1 MPTLDNLEIK
11 ATGNVDDAIKKIDQ
25 LLEKLGQISNV
36 STQAAGGQKELAK
49 ETSSAGKS
57 MQTATKSAAKASSGI
72 GNLFNSLK
80 RIAMY
85 RLLRSVIKAVTSAFS
100 EGTKNVYAWAEAHNH
115 AFKQVMDTYATRTNY
130 LKNSLGAVAS
140 TVLTALLPAFL
151 KITDALITAI
161 NFVNEFIAAI
171 AGKDTY
177 IRAKEV
183 AVEFGDAADDAAKKQ
198 KKLNIQLMAFDE
210 LNNITTP
217 SSSGATNTDNIKDA
231 FEEVVVGDW
240 MKKHAWFVLL
250 AGIGTAIAA
259 KVGSGLLQGLTGSV
273 AQGAIASLGNS
284 VHNALA
290 IAAGVTLMILGIKTA
305 WDGGAKMAVG
315 DLSGL
320 VEALGGTLATALGGT
335 LIGSSFGAGGL
346 GFVIGAELGV
356 AVTIAGFVFGSD
368 AGKRM
373 LSDFG
378 TAVKNSVT
386 GKTANDTEKFIAK
399 NNFIS
404 WFGDLMG
411 RTADAVGLGNV
422 YRSGGSSTQTTTPK
436 ASTTSSSK
444 AKVGDLLKQ
453 DLNLYASGGFPG
465 MGSIFMAGEVP
476 GQAELLGTVNGRTA
490 VAGGNEITGIAE
502 AVYTTGSEEA
512 SILREILGA
521 LRSGGNAK
529 PNAAFGRFAT
539 RSIEMYK
546 GVTG

>member
-36 STQAAGGQKELAK
+36 STQAAGGQKDLAK

-57 MQTATKSAAKASSGI
+57 MQAATKSAAKASSSI

-100 EGTKNVYAWAEAHNH
+100 EGTKNVYAWADANGH

-130 LKNSLGAVAS
+130 LKNNLGAVAS

-151 KITDALITAI
+151 KVTDALITAI

-177 IRAKEV
+177 LRAREV
-183 AVEFGDAADDAAKKQ
+183 AIEFGDAADDAAKKQ
-198 KKLNIQLMAFDE
+198 KRLNIQLMAFDE

-284 VHNALA
+284 VHNALS
-290 IAAGVTLMILGIKTA
+290 IAAGVTLMIIGIKTA

-315 DLSGL
+315 NLSGL

-378 TAVKNSVT
+378 TSISNGIT
-386 GKTANDTEKFIAK
+386 GKQETKTEKFIRQ
-399 NNFIS
+399 NNFIQ

-411 RTADAVGLGNV
+411 RTADAVGLGGV
-422 YRSGGSSTQTTTPK
+422 YRSGGSKNGNTTT
-436 ASTTSSSK
+436 TTNK
-444 AKVGDLLKQ
+444 NRAVRLIGEDF
-453 DLNLYASGGFPG
+453 DNGFASGGFPG

-502 AVYTTGSEEA
+502 AVYTTGNEEA
-512 SILREILGA
+512 SILREIRDA